1 MFLSKVFANLIFQS
15 LVTYGFAKAT
25 IEDPKMSEAFAKN
38 ALTYMIA
45 WFVAL
50 LMFAFTK
57 NIITRFMLFTAMS
70 AVAGMFLGVRGKKDA
85 KEALLDAVTIFIAM
99 FTLGVI
105 TYMLGYDLR
114 ALGSVLF
121 VTLIG
126 LILLRLFSGKK
137 YTEIIIP
144 LFALFVVYD
153 TNNILRRNYEGNF
166 VGASFDYFTDIL
178 NLFSGLLEKNE

>member
-15 LVTYGFAKAT
+15 LVTYGFAKAM

-38 ALTYMIA
+38 VLTYMIA

-70 AVAGMFLGVRGKKDA
+70 AVAGMFLGSNGKQNA
-85 KEALLDAVTIFIAM
+85 KEALLEAVTIFIAM
-99 FTLGVI
+99 FTIGVI
-105 TYMLGYDLR
+105 THVLGYDLR
-114 ALGSVLF
+114 SLGSILF
-121 VTLIG
+121 VALIG
-126 LILLRLFSGKK
+126 LILVRLFTSKSYSK
-137 YTEIIIP
+137 LVVP

-166 VGASFDYFTDIL
+166 VGASFDYFADIL
-178 NLFSGLLEKNE
+178 NLFNSLLENE

>member
-15 LVTYGFAKAT
+15 LVTYGFAKTT

-105 TYMLGYDLR
+105 TRMLGYDLR
-114 ALGSVLF
+114 TLGSVLF

-126 LILLRLFSGKK
+126 LILVRLFSGKK
-137 YTEIIIP
+137 YTEIVVP
-144 LFALFVVYD
+144 LFALFIVYD

-166 VGASFDYFTDIL
+166 VGASFDYFADIL
-178 NLFSGLLEKNE
+178 NLFSALLEKNE

>member
-25 IEDPKMSEAFAKN
+25 IEDPQMSEAFAKN

-45 WFVAL
+45 WFIAL
-50 LMFAFTK
+50 LMFAFSK
-57 NIITRFMLFTAMS
+57 NIITRFTLFTAMS
-70 AVAGMFLGVRGKKDA
+70 AVAGMFLGTQGNTNA

-99 FTLGVI
+99 FTLGVA
-105 TYMLGYDLR
+105 THMLGYELQS
-114 ALGSVLF
+114 LGSILF
-121 VTLIG
+121 IALMG

-137 YTEIIIP
+137 YSELVVP

-166 VGASFDYFTDIL
+166 VGASFDYFADIL
-178 NLFSGLLEKNE
+178 NLFSGLLNNE

>member
-15 LVTYGFAKAT
+15 LVTYGFAKAI
-25 IEDPKMSEAFAKN
+25 IEDPRMNEAFAKN
-38 ALTYMIA
+38 VLTYMVA

-70 AVAGMFLGVRGKKDA
+70 AVAGMFLGSNGKQNA
-85 KEALLDAVTIFIAM
+85 KEALLDAVAIFITM
-99 FTLGVI
+99 FTLGVV
-105 TYMLGYDLR
+105 TYTLGYDLR
-114 ALGSVLF
+114 SLGSVLF
-121 VTLIG
+121 VALIG
-126 LILLRLFSGKK
+126 LILVRLFTSKS
-137 YTEIIIP
+137 YSQLVVP

-178 NLFSGLLEKNE
+178 NILSGLMNDE

>member
-15 LVTYGFAKAT
+15 LVTYGFAKAI
-25 IEDPKMSEAFAKN
+25 IEDPRMNEAFAKN

-57 NIITRFMLFTAMS
+57 NIITRFVLFTSMS
-70 AVAGMFLGVRGKKDA
+70 VIMGMFLGSNGKQNA
-85 KEALLDAVTIFIAM
+85 KEALLDAVTIFITM
-99 FTLGVI
+99 FTIGVI
-105 TYMLGYDLR
+105 THLLGYDLR
-114 ALGSVLF
+114 SLGSILF
-121 VTLIG
+121 VALIG
-126 LILLRLFSGKK
+126 LILVRLFTSKS
-137 YTEIIIP
+137 YSQLVVP

-166 VGASFDYFTDIL
+166 VGASFDYFADII
-178 NLFSGLLEKNE
+178 NLFNGLLENE